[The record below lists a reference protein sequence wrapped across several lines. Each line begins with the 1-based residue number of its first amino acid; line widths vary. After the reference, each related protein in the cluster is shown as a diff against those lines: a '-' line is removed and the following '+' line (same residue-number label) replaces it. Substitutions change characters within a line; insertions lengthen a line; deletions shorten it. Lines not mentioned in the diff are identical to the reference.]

1 MEVPFLRPDGTVCVT
16 PGYDPATQLVY
27 RPVAGLTIPPIPEMP
42 TTEDLSAACGRI
54 AEMLGEFPYA
64 DDASYANAIAL
75 LMSPAARPAI
85 AGPTPLAFIDKP
97 APGTGATLLADAIAY
112 VFTGRTAPLT
122 GAPAKEEEWEKLI
135 TSALLAG
142 TTFIAFDN
150 IHRPLASAALS
161 RALTATT
168 WRNRLLGSHD
178 FPVLAQRATWL
189 ATGNNLRTRGDIAR
203 RGFWIRLDTKMARP
217 WTRDP
222 AAFAHPGLLPWLRDV
237 RGELIAAV
245 LTLLRAYFTAGCPQ
259 PASLPVLGSFE
270 AWVQLIGGTL
280 AMARIPGFLGNLEA
294 LYERLD
300 EETSEAEAFIRAL
313 AAAFPEGRVF
323 TGAQILE
330 RLRAAD
336 GAALRVALPPDLA
349 EALDSEKK
357 GGFTRRLGW
366 WLRDQEDRRYEG
378 GLRLVRRGK
387 DRTSAI
393 EWRVISG

>member
-27 RPVAGLTIPPIPEMP
+27 RPAAGLAIPPIPETP

-54 AEMLGEFPYA
+54 AEMLAEFPYA

-75 LMSPAARPAI
+75 LMSPAARPAV

-168 WRNRLLGSHD
+168 WRNRVLGGHD
-178 FPVLAQRATWL
+178 FPILAQRATWL

-222 AAFAHPGLLPWLRDV
+222 AAFAHPGLLPWLREA

-245 LTLLRAYFTAGCPQ
+245 LTLLRAYFAAGCPT
-259 PASLPVLGSFE
+259 PTSLPVLGSFE

-280 AMARIPGFLGNLEA
+280 AVARIPGFLGNLDA

-300 EETSEAEAFIRAL
+300 EETAEAEAFIRAL
-313 AAAFPEGRVF
+313 AAAFPQGRVF

-330 RLRAAD
+330 QLRTVD
-336 GAALRVALPPDLA
+336 GAALRAALPPDLA

-378 GLRLVRRGK
+378 GIRLVRRGK

-393 EWRVISG
+393 EWRVVLG